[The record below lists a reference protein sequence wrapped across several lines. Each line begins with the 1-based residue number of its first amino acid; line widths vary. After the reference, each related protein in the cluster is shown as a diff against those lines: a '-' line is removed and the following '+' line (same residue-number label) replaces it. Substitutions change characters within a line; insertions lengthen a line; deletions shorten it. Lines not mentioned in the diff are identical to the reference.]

1 MNFAELPPEINSI
14 RMYSGPG
21 SGPLLAAAAAWDG
34 LAADLHSTGTAYQ
47 SVVSRLVGESWLGPS
62 SQAMAASIATYVSW
76 LAATAGQAE
85 KTATQAKAA
94 AAAYE
99 TAFAMTVPPSVIAAN
114 RAQLLML
121 VATNILG
128 QNTAAIAAVEA
139 QYAEMWVQDA
149 VAMHG
154 YAVSSA
160 QATALPQFVPPPRT
174 TSPAGPSEQAAA
186 VGNDA
191 GTAAGAGVQQAMSQ
205 LMTVNGASQA
215 AAGPLPAQELPV
227 LPDLLGLNAL
237 AVAGFSASDIGIGV
251 SAGAWASADE
261 STRLILNEQSQ
272 LEFVQYDILRA
283 IDLFSPLTPSRPDG
297 YVPSS
302 LPSASASVGEA
313 VSVGRLSVP
322 MSWAAN
328 APEIRSLAYTV
339 PTLAASAAAAPAAG
353 AGTAF
358 SEMALAGMG
367 GSALAGA
374 VKRGGQE
381 TVETAASRKQGKP
394 AQEPSDNPVT
404 GIAAEIREFAELRD
418 SGLITDEEYNA
429 QKQRLLGR

>member
-1 MNFAELPPEINSI
+1 M
-14 RMYSGPG
+14 
-21 SGPLLAAAAAWDG
+21 LAAAAAWDG

-47 SVVSRLVGESWLGPS
+47 SLVSRLVGESWLGPS

-76 LAATAGQAE
+76 LAATAAQAE
-85 KTATQAKAA
+85 QTATQAKAA

-99 TAFAMTVPPSVIAAN
+99 AAFAMTVPPSVIAAN

-139 QYAEMWVQDA
+139 HYAEMWVQDA

-154 YAVSSA
+154 YAMSSA
-160 QATALPQFVPPPRT
+160 QATQLPQFVPPSRT
-174 TSPAGPSEQAAA
+174 TNPAGQSEQAAA
-186 VGNDA
+186 IGNDA
-191 GTAAGAGVQQAMSQ
+191 GTSAGAGVQQTMSQ
-205 LMTVNGASQA
+205 LMGMNGASQA
-215 AAGPLPAQELPV
+215 AAAADPLPAQAVPAV
-227 LPDLLGLNAL
+227 TDLLGLNAL
-237 AVAGFSASDIGIGV
+237 AVAGFSVSDIGV
-251 SAGAWASADE
+251 ALSAGAWASANE
-261 STRLILNEQSQ
+261 STRLILAEQSQ
-272 LEFVQYDILRA
+272 LEYVQYDILHA
-283 IDLFSPLTPSRPDG
+283 IDLYSPLTPSRPG
-297 YVPSS
+297 AYVPSP
-302 LPSASASVGEA
+302 LPPASAAVGEA

-394 AQEPSDNPVT
+394 AQELPDNPVT

-418 SGLITDEEYNA
+418 CGLITDEEYNA